1 MRDISDPFKDRHPI
15 ATGAF
20 SAALLIGAIAC
31 WLAIG
36 GTQASAAQVKCG
48 DTITADTTLHHDL
61 INCPNNGIEIGADN
75 ITLHLNGHTIDGD
88 GTPSAGCDP
97 ATEFCDVGVVN
108 FGHDGVTV
116 MHGSLRQFGGGVD
129 FGEVRRNRLLGLS
142 TPRNADVGIQ
152 FFGSSRILVRECSG
166 SRTTS
171 REGTGIGV
179 FDSRHVRILNS
190 SFRGNPHVGIKPV
203 GTTNGVIKGNLVA
216 HSGDEGFLM
225 EGGEGFRVKG
235 NRLVRNGAGITL
247 GPGSHNVITRNHVS
261 GGRDG
266 IRIEK
271 GHENLVAHNLVA
283 HTHRAGIR
291 LGIKHPFIGGAHNV
305 VRRNRVRDSR
315 VDGFVVV
322 KKDRHSIL
330 KRNVAKGSGD
340 DGFDIE
346 SSSTTLTRNR
356 AAHNGGFGIQAVLGV
371 NDGGGNRAH
380 GNGNPLQCV
389 NIVCG

>member
-1 MRDISDPFKDRHPI
+1 MSNMSDPFKDRHLI

-20 SAALLIGAIAC
+20 SVALLLGAIAC

-36 GTQASAAQVKCG
+36 GGQALAAQVKCS
-48 DTITADTTLHHDL
+48 DTITTDTTLHKDL
-61 INCPNNGIEIGADN
+61 VNCPNNGIIIGADN
-75 ITLHLNGHTIDGD
+75 VTLDLNGHRIDGD
-88 GTPSAGCDP
+88 GTPAVGCNP
-97 ATEFCDVGVVN
+97 RTEFCDVGVVN

-116 MHGSLRQFGGGVD
+116 MNGSMRQFAGGVN
-129 FGEVRRNRLLGLS
+129 FGEVRRNRLLGVS
-142 TPRNADVGIQ
+142 TSRNRVVGIQ
-152 FFGSSRILVRECSG
+152 FFNSSRILVRNCSG
-166 SRTTS
+166 NRTTDP
-171 REGTGIGV
+171 EGDGVGV
-179 FDSRHVRILNS
+179 FQSRHVRILNS
-190 SFRGNPHVGIKPV
+190 TFRHNAHVGIKPV
-203 GTTNGVIKGNLVA
+203 DATKGVIKGNLVA
-216 HSGDEGFLM
+216 HNGDEGLLM
-225 EGGEGFRVKG
+225 EGGEGFQIRH

-261 GGRDG
+261 RGRDG

-271 GHENLVAHNLVA
+271 GHGNLVAHNLVA
-283 HTHRAGIR
+283 HARRAGIR
-291 LGIKHPFIGGAHNV
+291 LGIKHPFLGGAHNV

-322 KKDRHSIL
+322 KKDRHSLL

-356 AAHNGGFGIQAVLGV
+356 AAHNGGFGIQAVPGV